1 MQTLQQLKNG
11 ELKGLTTLKLSGQLT
26 SFPEEIFELADTLEY
41 LDLSGNALRLLP
53 SDFGRLQKLKI
64 FFCSENQFTVLPE
77 VLGDCPLLDIVG
89 FKSNQIETVPAKA
102 INPNLRWLILTNNR
116 INELPAETGN
126 CHRMQKLMLAGNRLK
141 ALPSS
146 LANCKNLELLRI
158 AANQLDELPQWLLS
172 MPKLSWLAFSGNKF
186 NHKHHVKPIDSIDW
200 NELEIEQQIG
210 EGASGIIS
218 KAVWNK
224 QGIAKDVAVKIFK
237 GAVTSD
243 GLPQDEMD
251 ACIVA
256 GNHEGLVKLIGE
268 IANHPQNK
276 KGLVME
282 LIPEGFFNLGLPPS
296 FASCT
301 RDVFKPET
309 TLSAARVLKIAA
321 TIASVT
327 AHLHRNGIMHSDLY
341 AHNILTDHNG
351 NTLLSDFGAASFYDQ
366 DDRQISLAL
375 ERLEVRAYGC
385 LLDDLICLCTE
396 KDNEA
401 IKQLTK
407 MKDRCLSEDI
417 FNRPIFEYINK
428 QLANLAE

>member
-1 MQTLQQLKNG
+1 
-11 ELKGLTTLKLSGQLT
+11 
-26 SFPEEIFELADTLEY
+26 
-41 LDLSGNALRLLP
+41 
-53 SDFGRLQKLKI
+53 
-64 FFCSENQFTVLPE
+64 
-77 VLGDCPLLDIVG
+77 
-89 FKSNQIETVPAKA
+89 
-102 INPNLRWLILTNNR
+102 
-116 INELPAETGN
+116 
-126 CHRMQKLMLAGNRLK
+126 MQKLMLAGNRLK

-200 NELEIEQQIG
+200 NELKIEQQIG

-218 KAVWNK
+218 KAVWHK

-268 IANHPQNK
+268 ITNYTQNK

-396 KDNEA
+396 KENEA

-407 MKDRCLSEDI
+407 MKDGCLSEDI